1 MSARFAFPVLAAA
14 GLLSTTA
21 LADVK
26 VVASIKPVHS
36 LVASIME
43 GAGTPEIL
51 VDGAASPHTYSLK
64 PSQARSL
71 ADADVVFW
79 VGPSLEP
86 SLEKPLETIAEGST
100 SVALDDAPGLTL
112 LEVREGGTFEEHDHE
127 GHDDHADH
135 DHDDHDHEAHDGH
148 DDHDDHA
155 HEDHDDHD
163 HEKHEEAGHEEEG
176 HDHDDHDHEKHA
188 HEDHDDHDGHHD
200 HGFDA
205 HIWLDPVNAA
215 AMADAIAASLQKADP
230 DNAVLYA
237 QNLANLKTRLAALT
251 EGVAPIVEPIKE
263 KPFVVFHDA
272 YHYFENRFGLSAAGS
287 ITISPEVSPGAAR
300 ISEIH
305 EKVADLKAVCVFSE
319 PQFES
324 SIVSTI
330 IEGTNAKTAV
340 LDPLGA
346 ELANGPDLYF
356 ALIGNLADSMADCL
370 G

>member
-43 GAGTPEIL
+43 GARTPEIL

-71 ADADVVFW
+71 ADAEIVFW

-86 SLEKPLETIAEGST
+86 FLEKPLETIAGGST

-112 LEVREGGTFEEHDHE
+112 LDIREGGTFEEHDHE

-135 DHDDHDHEAHDGH
+135 DDHDHEAHDGH
-148 DDHDDHA
+148 DDHDGD
-155 HEDHDDHD
+155 
-163 HEKHEEAGHEEEG
+163 
-176 HDHDDHDHEKHA
+176 
-188 HEDHDDHDGHHD
+188 HD
-200 HGFDA
+200 HGFNP
-205 HIWLDPVNAA
+205 HIWLDPANAA
-215 AMADAIAASLQKADP
+215 AMADAIAATLQKADP

-237 QNLANLKTRLAALT
+237 ENLANVKTRLTALT
-251 EGVAPIVEPIKE
+251 EGVAPVVEPVKD
-263 KPFVVFHDA
+263 KPFIVFHDA
-272 YHYFENRFGLSAAGS
+272 YHYFENRFGLAAAGS

-300 ISEIH
+300 ISEIR
-305 EKVADLKAVCVFSE
+305 EKVEDLKAVCVFSE

-330 IEGTNAKTAV
+330 IEGTDAKTAV

-356 ALIGNLADSMADCL
+356 SLIGNLADSMADCL

>member
-1 MSARFAFPVLAAA
+1 MSIRLALPVLAAA
-14 GLLSTTA
+14 GFLSTTA

-43 GAGTPEIL
+43 GAGSPEIL

-86 SLEKPLETIAEGST
+86 FLEKPLETIAEGST

-112 LEVREGGTFEEHDHE
+112 LEVREGGTFEAQDHDHE
-127 GHDDHADH
+127 GHDDHAEH
-135 DHDDHDHEAHDGH
+135 
-148 DDHDDHA
+148 
-155 HEDHDDHD
+155 DHDDHD
-163 HEKHEEAGHEEEG
+163 HEKHEEAGHEGEG
-176 HDHDDHDHEKHA
+176 HDHYDHDNEKHA
-188 HEDHDDHDGHHD
+188 HEDHDGH
-200 HGFDA
+200 HGFDP
-205 HIWLDPVNAA
+205 HIWLDPVNAS

-230 DNAVLYA
+230 ENAALYA
-237 QNLANLKTRLAALT
+237 ENLATLKTRLNALI
-251 EGVAPIVEPIKE
+251 EGVAPVVEPVKQ
-263 KPFVVFHDA
+263 KPFIVFHDA

-300 ISEIH
+300 IAEIH
-305 EKVADLKAVCVFSE
+305 EKVADLNAVCVFSE
-319 PQFES
+319 PQFVS
-324 SIVSTI
+324 SLVRTI
-330 IEGTNAKTAV
+330 IEGTDSRTAV

>member
-1 MSARFAFPVLAAA
+1 MSIRLALPVLAAA
-14 GLLSTTA
+14 GFLSTTA

-43 GAGTPEIL
+43 GAGSPEIL

-86 SLEKPLETIAEGST
+86 FLEKPLETIAEGST

-112 LEVREGGTFEEHDHE
+112 LEVREGGTFEAQDHDHE
-127 GHDDHADH
+127 GHDDHAEH
-135 DHDDHDHEAHDGH
+135 
-148 DDHDDHA
+148 
-155 HEDHDDHD
+155 DHDDHD
-163 HEKHEEAGHEEEG
+163 HEKHEEAGHEGEG
-176 HDHDDHDHEKHA
+176 HDHDDHDNEKHA
-188 HEDHDDHDGHHD
+188 HEDHDGH
-200 HGFDA
+200 HGFDP
-205 HIWLDPVNAA
+205 HIWLDPVNAS

-230 DNAVLYA
+230 ENAALYA
-237 QNLANLKTRLAALT
+237 ENLATLKTRLNALI
-251 EGVAPIVEPIKE
+251 EGVAPVVEPVKQ
-263 KPFVVFHDA
+263 KPFIVFHDA

-300 ISEIH
+300 IAEIR

-324 SIVSTI
+324 SLVSTI
-330 IEGTNAKTAV
+330 IEGTDAKTAV

-346 ELANGPDLYF
+346 ELAAGPDLYF
-356 ALIGNLADSMADCL
+356 ALIGNLADSVADCL
-370 G
+370 N

>member
-1 MSARFAFPVLAAA
+1 MSIRLALPVLAAA
-14 GLLSTTA
+14 GFLSTTA

-43 GAGTPEIL
+43 GAGSPEIL

-86 SLEKPLETIAEGST
+86 FLEKPLETIAEGST
-100 SVALDDAPGLTL
+100 SVALDDAPGLAL
-112 LEVREGGTFEEHDHE
+112 LDVREGGAFEEHDHDHE
-127 GHDDHADH
+127 GHDDHAEH
-135 DHDDHDHEAHDGH
+135 DHDDHDGH
-148 DDHDDHA
+148 DDH
-155 HEDHDDHD
+155 EEHDD
-163 HEKHEEAGHEEEG
+163 EKHEEAGHEGEG
-176 HDHDDHDHEKHA
+176 HDHDDHDNEKHA
-188 HEDHDDHDGHHD
+188 HEDHDGHHS
-200 HGFDA
+200 FDP
-205 HIWLDPVNAA
+205 HIWLDPVNAS
-215 AMADAIAASLQKADP
+215 AMADAIAASLQMADP
-230 DNAVLYA
+230 ENAALYA
-237 QNLANLKTRLAALT
+237 ENLATLKTRLNSLI
-251 EGVAPIVEPIKE
+251 EGVAPVVEPVKQ
-263 KPFVVFHDA
+263 KPFIVFHDA

-300 ISEIH
+300 ISEIR
-305 EKVADLKAVCVFSE
+305 EKVSDLKAVCVFSE

-324 SIVSTI
+324 SLVGAI
-330 IEGTNAKTAV
+330 IEGTDAKTAV

-356 ALIGNLADSMADCL
+356 SLIGNMADSMADCL